1 MDDPGKGRNLTMVP
15 TVTNVGGEKYD
26 TVRYNVPY
34 DQNEWTKVMAMVTML
49 VMMVMMVMVVP
60 TE

>member
-1 MDDPGKGRNLTMVP
+1 MVP
-15 TVTNVGGEKYD
+15 TVTNFGGEKYD

-34 DQNEWTKVMAMVTML
+34 DQNEWTKVMVMVTML
-49 VMMVMMVMVVP
+49 VVMVMMVMVVP

>member
-1 MDDPGKGRNLTMVP
+1 MVP

-34 DQNEWTKVMAMVTML
+34 DQNEWTKVMVMVTML
-49 VMMVMMVMVVP
+49 VMMVTMLVMVVP

>member
-1 MDDPGKGRNLTMVP
+1 MVP

-34 DQNEWTKVMAMVTML
+34 DQNEWTKVMVTML
-49 VMMVMMVMVVP
+49 VVMVMMVMVVP
-60 TE
+60 TEQGLALVEIFIR